1 MDTIKEKKTGRLFT
15 VLRTSSSSSTG
26 KTYTLG
32 GNQDTIIEIGEKE
45 FTENFET
52 IDPTPE
58 YDRVWPAIKKFGSTD
73 YRVKA
78 LFEAFLRRATEGYY
92 NVGDFVILISLP
104 GGLSERD
111 NSVISYIS
119 DPVIFKISEIT
130 GLNDYYHRSSA
141 GNKLVLSRPGYKDD
155 SYHSFFE
162 LPMYSDK
169 IVPGD
174 AFYCVRRLDMPF

>member
-1 MDTIKEKKTGRLFT
+1 MVTVKEKKTGKLFT
-15 VLRTSSSSSTG
+15 VLRSTFG
-26 KTYTLG
+26 STNNTYTLG
-32 GNQDTIIEIGEKE
+32 GNQDTIIELDEKE
-45 FTENFET
+45 FIKNFDT

-73 YRVKA
+73 YNVKA

-92 NVGDFVILISLP
+92 NIGDFVILVSLP
-104 GGLSERD
+104 GGLNERD
-111 NSVISYIS
+111 RGVVSYIS
-119 DPVIFKISEIT
+119 DPVIFKVSEIT
-130 GLNDYYHRSSA
+130 SLNDYYHGPSV

-162 LPMYSDK
+162 LPMYTDK

>member
-1 MDTIKEKKTGRLFT
+1 MVTVEEKKTGRLFT
-15 VLRTSSSSSTG
+15 VLRTSIGSTN
-26 KTYTLG
+26 TYTLG
-32 GNQDTIIEIGEKE
+32 GNQDTVIEIDEKE
-45 FTENFET
+45 FTEKFNT

-73 YRVKA
+73 YNVRA

-92 NVGDFVILISLP
+92 NVGNFVILVSLP

-111 NSVISYIS
+111 RGVISYIS
-119 DPVIFKISEIT
+119 DPIIFKVSEIT
-130 GLNDYYHRSSA
+130 SGLNDYYHESSI
-141 GNKLVLSRPGYKDD
+141 GNRLVLSRPGYRDD
-155 SYHSFFE
+155 SYHSFLE
-162 LPMYSDK
+162 LPMYIDR